1 MEDRVQRHL
10 LAEQVEDLAPSAL
23 LLLAG
28 ELEGGVELFLNLG
41 VAVGALPVH
50 TLVGPHVGGVPPA
63 HEQVS
68 VVTEDRGVTGGD
80 QYVVGVG
87 VTVDGAVDVSGL
99 LLVVAD
105 LYAQG
110 LEVFL
115 EDGAHGGE
123 PVVVG
128 GQHLDLGYTGFR

>member
-10 LAEQVEDLAPSAL
+10 FAEQVEDLAPGTL

-41 VAVGALPVH
+41 VAVRTLPVH

-68 VVTEDRGVTGGD
+68 VVTEDRGVTRGD

-87 VTVDGAVDVSGL
+87 VAVNGAVDVSGL

-105 LYAQG
+105 LYTQG

-115 EDGAHGGE
+115 EDGAHRGE

-128 GQHLDLGYTGFR
+128 GQYLDLGYAGFR